1 MEEESMYPAE
11 TTEVAATGTART
23 GSGKLLGGVLT
34 AGADAATATIY
45 DNTSAAGKVLRTV
58 KAPAG
63 TTVDIGVPAC
73 GVHFGTGLHAVLA
86 GTGPKLYLE
95 FS

>member
-1 MEEESMYPAE
+1 MYPAE

-23 GSGKLLGGVLT
+23 GNGKLLGGVLT

-45 DNTSAAGKVLRTV
+45 DNTAASGKVIRTV
-58 KAPAG
+58 KAAAN
-63 TTVDIGVPAC
+63 TTVSLAIPPC
-73 GVHFGTGLHAVLA
+73 GVRFGAGLHAVLA

-95 FS
+95 FT

>member
-1 MEEESMYPAE
+1 MYPAE

-45 DNTSAAGKVLRTV
+45 DNTAASGKVLRTV

-63 TTVDIGVPAC
+63 GSVSLAVPAC
-73 GVHFGTGLHAVLA
+73 GVHFGAGLHAVLA
-86 GTGPKLYLE
+86 GTAPKLYLE
-95 FS
+95 IG

>member
-1 MEEESMYPAE
+1 MYPAE
-11 TTEVAATGTART
+11 TTEVTATGTART

-45 DNTSAAGKVLRTV
+45 DNTAASGKVLRTV
-58 KAPAG
+58 KAAAS
-63 TTVDIGVPAC
+63 TSVELGVPAC
-73 GVHFGTGLHAVLA
+73 GVHFGTGLHVVLA

-95 FS
+95 FT

>member
-1 MEEESMYPAE
+1 MYPAE
-11 TTEVAATGTART
+11 TTEVAATGTAKT

-45 DNTSAAGKVLRTV
+45 DNTAASGKVLRTV
-58 KAPAG
+58 KAAANASAG
-63 TTVDIGVPAC
+63 LEVPAC
-73 GVHFGTGLHAVLA
+73 GIRFGTGLHVVLA

-95 FS
+95 FT